1 MVSSLLQVEN
11 EVAPGEPMP
20 SAPLQAALPRMAL
33 IPIVEDRVFLRGLR
47 TEALVGVY
55 EHERIVPQPLVIDLE
70 IGLANFRSCFSDDLA
85 DAVDYEKV
93 AETIHGIAGES
104 RTQLLEALAQR
115 IASAVLANFDA
126 KWVQVDIVKPA
137 IIPEA
142 EVVGVSIKRARS
154 YSRREA
160 R

>member
-1 MVSSLLQVEN
+1 M
-11 EVAPGEPMP
+11 
-20 SAPLQAALPRMAL
+20 ALPRMAL
-33 IPIVEDRVFLRGLR
+33 IPINEDRVFLRGLR
-47 TEALVGVY
+47 TEALIGVY
-55 EHERIVPQPLVIDLE
+55 AHERQAPQPLVVDLE

-85 DAVDYEKV
+85 DAVDYDKV
-93 AETIHGIAGES
+93 AEMVHSIAGES

-137 IIPEA
+137 VISEA
-142 EVVGVSIKRARS
+142 KVVGVSIKRARS
-154 YSRREA
+154 HPRREI